1 MNSSLP
7 LLKLP
12 LEPNL
17 AFSFNVAVYS
27 TFTFLGFVGET
38 VFKSLNTTSNVQ
50 PSLVFVF
57 KVYLS
62 FATTVPPIFTTTL
75 LGLNC
80 KVSSILSWNA

>member
-12 LEPNL
+12 SEPNL
-17 AFSFNVAVYS
+17 AFSFNVALYS
-27 TFTFLGFVGET
+27 TVTFPGFVGET

-50 PSLVFVF
+50 PSEVVVF
-57 KVYLS
+57 KVYLDLS
-62 FATTVPPIFTTTL
+62 TTTPSILTTTL
-75 LGLNC
+75 SALNC